1 MGTSNEE
8 VTEMEMA
15 NAQFHSACPAAC
27 ALEVPQLVLAGWGAD
42 LRRLRPIL
50 IHNTTRP
57 GIHLSYEEAAA
68 QRSRFFVVL

>member
-27 ALEVPQLVLAGWGAD
+27 ALEVPQLLVAGLRAD
-42 LRRLRPIL
+42 ILRLLPIIIPNL
-50 IHNTTRP
+50 KRP

-68 QRSRFFVVL
+68 LRSRIFVVL